1 MILFSVLLLA
11 AAETAAVP
19 MISASPVEA
28 TVPAPAKR
36 KKICR
41 VEDGGDPS
49 SHFQKRTCL
58 TAEQWEQRARAASNT
73 QGSGLSAAGSSND

>member
-1 MILFSVLLLA
+1 MLLFSVMMLA
-11 AAETAAVP
+11 AETVPAVSTPSVETAAV
-19 MISASPVEA
+19 A
-28 TVPAPAKR
+28 PAPKA

-58 TAEQWEQRARAASNT
+58 TAEQWEARARGASNIA
-73 QGSGLSAAGSSND
+73 GPGLSAAGSSNN